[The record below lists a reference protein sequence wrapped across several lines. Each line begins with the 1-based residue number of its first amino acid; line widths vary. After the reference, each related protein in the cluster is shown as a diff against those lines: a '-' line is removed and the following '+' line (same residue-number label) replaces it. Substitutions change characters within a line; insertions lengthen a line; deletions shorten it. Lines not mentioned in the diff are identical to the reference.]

1 MCGIAGFI
9 DTSGQFTEE
18 NLLASTNALA
28 HRGPDACGSYF
39 KNGIGLG
46 HRRLSI
52 IDLSQNA
59 NQPMFSHDKRYIMVY
74 NGEIYNFRELA
85 SKYFKNQHFDT
96 TSDSEVI
103 LELFALKGVDFVN
116 ELNGMFAIAIY
127 DTYAKELYIFR
138 DRMGIKPLV
147 YFKNHNQFAF
157 ASEIKALLKLE
168 VSREIDFTSLQDYL
182 FLEYV
187 PSDRSIFKSIKKL
200 SAGHYIKV
208 SENDF
213 QIYCYYNL
221 AEKINWNNSAKT
233 ELINEQFKELL
244 FSSVS
249 LQTIS
254 DVPLG
259 AFLSGGTDS
268 SLICAAFQ
276 AQSNAPVNTFT
287 IGFNVPDFDESVY
300 AGKVANILKT
310 NHRLTMSTEEEALD
324 YVDKL
329 ADAYD
334 EPFATPSTLPSM
346 LVCNKARDFVTVAMS
361 GDGGDELF
369 MGYGYYVWYQ
379 RLQKIHKIGGNAAIK
394 MSSILLNMLG
404 NRAKR
409 ASRIL
414 DYNDFGS
421 IWPHVWSQEQY
432 MFNENEISILLNN
445 KYKHKTIM
453 GEWQKINDMPLR
465 PFEKISLFDLKNY
478 LSNNLLY
485 KMDIASMYSSLE
497 VRVPL
502 LDHRLVEFSAGLPLE
517 MKINNSE
524 QKYLLKKT
532 LEEFLPHE
540 LIYRKKWGFPA
551 PLHKWLKTDLA
562 FLIDKYLNNE
572 YLLKQDIFNCKFV
585 EKLINNYRGGEEF
598 HYKRIWA
605 LIFFQLWY
613 EKYIDATK
621 S

>member
-9 DTSGQFTEE
+9 DPSRNWNKEQ
-18 NLLASTNALA
+18 LLAATSALS
-28 HRGPDACGSYF
+28 HRGPDAYGTYF
-39 KNGIGLG
+39 ENGIGLG

-59 NQPMFSHDKRYIMVY
+59 NQPMFSHDKRYVMVF
-74 NGEIYNFRELA
+74 NGEIYNYRELA
-85 SKYFKNQHFDT
+85 SKYFKNQHFKT

-103 LELFALKGVDFVN
+103 LELFALKGIDFVHD
-116 ELNGMFAIAIY
+116 LNGMFAIAIY
-127 DTYAKELYIFR
+127 DTVENELFIFR
-138 DRMGIKPLV
+138 DRIGIKPLV
-147 YFKNHNQFAF
+147 YYKNDNQFAF
-157 ASEIKALLKLE
+157 ASELKALLKLDI
-168 VSREIDFTSLQDYL
+168 SKEIDITSLQDYL

-200 SAGHYIKV
+200 PAGHYIKV
-208 SENDF
+208 SEKDF
-213 QIYCYYNL
+213 TIYCYYDL
-221 AEKINWNNSAKT
+221 AEKINWNNSINTKN
-233 ELINEQFKELL
+233 INEQFKELL

-249 LQTIS
+249 MQTVS

-276 AQSNAPVNTFT
+276 AQSNVPVNTFT
-287 IGFNVPDFDESVY
+287 IGFNVPEFDESIY
-300 AGKVANILKT
+300 AGKVADILKT
-310 NHRLTMSTEEEALD
+310 NHRLTISSETEALN

-394 MSSILLNMLG
+394 MSSILLSMLG

-414 DYNDFGS
+414 DYADFGS

-432 MFNENEISILLNN
+432 MFNEQEISILLNK
-445 KYKHKTIM
+445 KYKHTTIM
-453 GEWQKINDMPLR
+453 DEWQNINDMPLH

-485 KMDIASMYSSLE
+485 KMDIASMYSGLE

-502 LDHRLVEFSAGLPLE
+502 LDHRLIEFSASLPIN
-517 MKINNSE
+517 MKINNGE

-532 LEEFLPHE
+532 LEDFLPHN

-562 FLIDKYLNNE
+562 FLIEKYLNKD
-572 YLLKQDIFNCKFV
+572 YIRKQDIFNYNFIENIIYK
-585 EKLINNYRGGEEF
+585 YRSGGEF